1 MDEMEEIRQRKMQEL
16 QSQTQEQAQFQQ
28 QVNQLETIVKTL
40 FTKEALQR
48 YGNLKAAHPEKAVQV
63 LALIGQMIQKGTT
76 KRIDDNELK
85 KMLIMIQPKVKEI
98 KITRK

>member
-1 MDEMEEIRQRKMQEL
+1 MEEIRERKMQEL
-16 QSQTQEQAQFQQ
+16 QSQAQEQAQFQQ

-48 YGNLKAAHPEKAVQV
+48 YGNIKAAHPEKAVQV
-63 LALIGQMIQKGTT
+63 LALIGQMMQKGNT
-76 KRIDDNELK
+76 KKITDEELK
-85 KMLIMIQPKVKEI
+85 KMLIMITPKTKQI